1 MDFFHT
7 QWLTSAMA
15 LYTVAFMLRSTTMF
29 TSLDKRFPS
38 KRISSLVYDKVIMT
52 SGAD

>member
-7 QWLTSAMA
+7 KWLTSAMA
-15 LYTVAFMLRSTTMF
+15 LYTVAFMLRSTTMIY
-29 TSLDKRFPS
+29 SC
-38 KRISSLVYDKVIMT
+38 KRIPIFVYAKVIMT